1 MEISVDRDDFEII
14 DADDFTPDEN
24 NKIRT
29 CPRCSVLVQGRRN
42 KIYCSSNCR
51 KRHKEIK
58 RNSLTSV
65 SKRRE
70 NREFFEKA
78 MRLAEEYYTTPP
90 TERLGFLKNLI
101 DLARSGEDMRLRDI
115 LSNYKLLHPHP
126 VDDKHLFH
134 RENRANG
141 TIAQEAS
148 KYCKRLWKANVKDVV
163 YGKAPEPPTGL
174 VE

>member
-1 MEISVDRDDFEII
+1 MEMSVDRDDFEII
-14 DADDFTPDEN
+14 DADDFTLDEN

-29 CPRCSVLVQGRRN
+29 CPRCSALVQGRRN
-42 KIYCSSNCR
+42 KIYCSPNCR

-58 RNSLTSV
+58 RNSFSSV

-70 NREFFEKA
+70 NTEFFEKA
-78 MRLAEEYYTTPP
+78 KRLAEQYYNIPP
-90 TERLGFLKNLI
+90 GQRLGYLKNLI
-101 DLARSGEDMRLRDI
+101 DLARSGEDMKLRDI

-148 KYCKRLWKANVKDVV
+148 KYCKRLWKADVKEVV

-174 VE
+174 VK